1 MTRKTQAYITML
13 RAKLL
18 TYLELMRY
26 LVCFSVFL
34 MAIIG
39 YWLSIHAFDFSNLNI
54 LFAAVAVAASL
65 AFGNVFNDILD
76 LEADRVNYPRRPIP
90 SGRVTLRE
98 AKWVAGFFL
107 AASLLGSGLA
117 GGQMLL
123 FMIFL
128 LAAAT
133 VYDLWASKI
142 PIVGKVIVAA
152 WSALTLA
159 TGYFVVEA
167 GSLPLVPILTAFFF
181 ILAREFMETISD
193 DLGDKIG
200 GRKSIYAL
208 LGKTRVLQISFS
220 LVLMSMVVLFVPVFT
235 SELASRTLYI
245 LTVSL
250 LLILPAAVA
259 VIAVWRDQSPGN
271 IRTVAHW
278 VGVVFFSSFLSFLW
292 LV

>member
-1 MTRKTQAYITML
+1 ML
-13 RAKLL
+13 RSKIS
-18 TYLELMRY
+18 TYLALIRY

-39 YWLSIHAFDFSNLNI
+39 YWLSIHEFDFSNLKV
-54 LFAAVAVAASL
+54 LYAAIGVAAAL
-65 AFGNVFNDILD
+65 AFNNVLNDILD
-76 LEADRVNYPRRPIP
+76 LEADRVNYPERPIP
-90 SGRVTLRE
+90 SGRVTLGE
-98 AKWVAGFFL
+98 AKWFTGFLVAV
-107 AASLLGSGLA
+107 SLLASWLA

-128 LAAAT
+128 LAAGA

-142 PIVGKVIVAA
+142 AVVGKVIVAA

-167 GSLPLVPILTAFFF
+167 GTLPVVPILAAFFF

-193 DLGDKIG
+193 DIGDKIG
-200 GRKSIYAL
+200 GRTSIYAL
-208 LGKTRVLQISFS
+208 LGKTPVLLISFM
-220 LVLMSMVVLFVPVFT
+220 LVLLSMIVLFVPVFT
-235 SELASRTLYI
+235 SELSSRTLYI